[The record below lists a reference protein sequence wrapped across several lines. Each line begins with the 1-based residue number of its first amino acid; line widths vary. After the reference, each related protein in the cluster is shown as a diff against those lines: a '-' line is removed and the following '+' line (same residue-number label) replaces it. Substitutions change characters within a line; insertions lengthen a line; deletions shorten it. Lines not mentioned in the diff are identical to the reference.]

1 MWTSPKKIGFTI
13 HQDAP
18 FGDSPKGYLFPFGAA
33 VSFSELVT
41 ELESVCPLHS
51 SHYITP
57 QTQKPVC
64 SQTPAQNQKPKSL

>member
-1 MWTSPKKIGFTI
+1 MAWTSPRKIGFTI

-18 FGDSPKGYLFPFGAA
+18 FGGGPKGYSGDSA

-41 ELESVCPLHS
+41 ELESVCPPHS

-64 SQTPAQNQKPKSL
+64 SQTLVQNQKPKSL